1 MTIDRIF
8 DALQNEDGRNPFD
21 TDESNAAF
29 EAILSRVETKD
40 QSFSADFMGVIV
52 DERRR
57 AFREGFKAACSLLA
71 EGLGREG

>member
-8 DALQNEDGRNPFD
+8 DSLQTEDGCNPFD
-21 TDESNAAF
+21 TDESSAAI
-29 EAILSRVETKD
+29 EAILSRVEPKD
-40 QSFSADFMGVIV
+40 QSFSADFMGFIV

-57 AFREGFKAACSLLA
+57 AFREGFKAACSLLV